1 MKKFAEKH
9 DLVKIA
15 GIMVLISVLLTW
27 VIPQGYFSGAE
38 LTSNDITRV
47 GIFDFFTHGLHYLV
61 LCSIDGTARPTDP
74 GSSRRALPRAPRFD

>member
-38 LTSNDITRV
+38 LNSNDITKTNKK
-47 GIFDFFTHGLHYLV
+47 IHESILEYL
-61 LCSIDGTARPTDP
+61 LNNE
-74 GSSRRALPRAPRFD
+74 L